1 MAKVNFNNRTLFIS
15 DNLPVLRGLNSATI
29 DLIYLDPPFNSK
41 KQYKA
46 PIGTKAEGQKFDDTW
61 RWTDLDERWLGEI
74 DRRNEGLGAV
84 IQAARQIQGDGTAAY
99 LTMIGIRL
107 LELRRVLK
115 PTGSLYL
122 HCDPT
127 ASHYLKA
134 SMDAIFGKENFRN
147 ELVWKRTSAHSRA
160 RRYGPI
166 HDIVFFY
173 SRGGRYVWN
182 NIYQPY
188 DEAYVEK
195 AYRQMDKKGG
205 RHRLEVLT
213 GPGTREGSSGL
224 PWRGYDPTLSG
235 RHWALP
241 SISAMPGWFES
252 PAGFSEMSTQE
263 RLDVLNEQ
271 GLVYIPKKKGGV
283 PNFKRYLSVMQGRL
297 VQDVFTDIA
306 PIAAGAERTGWAT
319 QKPLALL
326 QRIIRASSN
335 PGDIVLDPFAGC
347 ATCLVAAEMEGRRW
361 IGVEACEAASD
372 IVQVRLDE
380 ADLGA
385 LGDAAEVKG
394 KVHIERLPPKREDL
408 DLTDEPTRGAT
419 TYRTY
424 RTRDNM
430 DYLYGKQ
437 RGICNGCGNH
447 YHAKDLDFDH
457 IIPQVA
463 DGSDELEN
471 LQLLCGHCNST
482 KGNGTMQDLAYR
494 LRKQKEEQ
502 EAKRRGMGLEL
513 SV

>member
-1 MAKVNFNNRTLFIS
+1 MAKANFKNRTLFIS
-15 DNLPVLRGLNSATI
+15 DNLPVLRGLNSETI

-74 DRRNEGLGAV
+74 DRRNEALSTV
-84 IQAARQIQGDGTAAY
+84 IRAARLTQGNGTAAY
-99 LTMIGIRL
+99 LTMMGIRL
-107 LELRRVLK
+107 LELHRVLK
-115 PTGSLYL
+115 DTGSIYL
-122 HCDPT
+122 HCDDT
-127 ASHYLKA
+127 ANSYLRL
-134 SMDAIFGKENFRN
+134 SMDAVFGKDNFRN
-147 ELVWKRTSAHSRA
+147 EIIWKRQSSNNASGSRAGRIADHILFYSVSKDSAWNGGYHALTEKEKGRYRQDEHGRFYKTDDLTAPMSTPSRMFEWRGQNPKNGWRHSREALEEMDA
-160 RRYGPI
+160 RGEI
-166 HDIVFFY
+166 
-173 SRGGRYVWN
+173 
-182 NIYQPY
+182 IYKR
-188 DEAYVEK
+188 D
-195 AYRQMDKKGG
+195 
-205 RHRLEVLT
+205 
-213 GPGTREGSSGL
+213 GTV
-224 PWRGYDPTLSG
+224 
-235 RHWALP
+235 
-241 SISAMPGWFES
+241 
-252 PAGFSEMSTQE
+252 
-263 RLDVLNEQ
+263 RLD
-271 GLVYIPKKKGGV
+271 GR
-283 PNFKRYLSVMQGRL
+283 KRYMKDGGGQKLQSIW
-297 VQDVFTDIA
+297 TDIHR
-306 PIAAGAERTGWAT
+306 IGNTSQERTGWAT

-326 QRIIRASSN
+326 QRIIKASSN

-385 LGDAAEVKG
+385 LGDAAEAKG

-457 IIPQVA
+457 IIPRVA
-463 DGSDELEN
+463 DGSDELKN

-502 EAKRRGMGLEL
+502 EAKRR
-513 SV
+513 

>member
-1 MAKVNFNNRTLFIS
+1 MAKANFKNRTLFIS
-15 DNLPVLRGLNSATI
+15 DNLPVLRGLNSETV

-74 DRRNEGLGAV
+74 DRRNEALSTV
-84 IQAARQIQGDGTAAY
+84 TRAARLTQGNGTAAY
-99 LTMIGIRL
+99 LTMMGIRL
-107 LELRRVLK
+107 LELHRVLK
-115 PTGSLYL
+115 STGSLYL
-122 HCDPT
+122 HCDDT

-134 SMDAIFGKENFRN
+134 AMDAVFGATNFRN
-147 ELVWKRTSAHSRA
+147 EINWQRTVTRKGNLTRGLARDADTIFRYSKSMHFTWNPDGVTIPYDLNNLDAKTLAKYNRRDPDGRRYQLVALDSPKQDANSPLTYEVMGVTRTWRWKRERMAQA
-160 RRYGPI
+160 I
-166 HDIVFFY
+166 AD
-173 SRGGRYVWN
+173 GRVVIPPTGTVPRQVVYLDEMKGKKLNNVW
-182 NIYQPY
+182 
-188 DEAYVEK
+188 
-195 AYRQMDKKGG
+195 
-205 RHRLEVLT
+205 
-213 GPGTREGSSGL
+213 
-224 PWRGYDPTLSG
+224 
-235 RHWALP
+235 
-241 SISAMPGWFES
+241 
-252 PAGFSEMSTQE
+252 
-263 RLDVLNEQ
+263 
-271 GLVYIPKKKGGV
+271 
-283 PNFKRYLSVMQGRL
+283 
-297 VQDVFTDIA
+297 TDIPA
-306 PIAAGAERTGWAT
+306 VNSQAHERTGWAT

-326 QRIIRASSN
+326 QRIIKASSN

-385 LGDAAEVKG
+385 LGDAAEAKG

-502 EAKRRGMGLEL
+502 EAKRRGIGLEL